1 MPRTSTVPV
10 PQPRPASAYLTI
22 EEAAEFMS
30 MSCVTIRRHIG
41 DGSIPAYRC
50 GKRLIRIRREDLEAA
65 LTRIPTTG
73 Q

>member
-1 MPRTSTVPV
+1 MPSNAT
-10 PQPRPASAYLTI
+10 PQIPQQRLASAYLTI

-65 LTRIPTTG
+65 LTRIPTARR
-73 Q
+73 

>member
-1 MPRTSTVPV
+1 MPSNHTPHV
-10 PQPRPASAYLTI
+10 PQQRPASTYLTI
-22 EEAAEFMS
+22 EEAAAFMS

-41 DGSIPAYRC
+41 EGSIPAYRC

-65 LTRIPTTG
+65 MTRIPTAR